1 MMLKLKNV
9 LQKAGCKQADLA
21 KVLNVS
27 QATVAQIVNHGEWP
41 RSLDA
46 AELQEHIRAFLAAA
60 GVAPGELASVFDEV
74 DPADVRERIS
84 AFLAEIGA
92 QHGMSAADLAGVL
105 EAKVSEP
112 RAVLADTAARSV
124 PKSKSVAESNQE
136 ESMLLRKQTLFPAT
150 RKHFGL
156 FRDPFQDDIQSHE
169 DMYVSPDIRY
179 IREAM
184 FQTSKHGGLLAV
196 VAESGAGKTTLMRDL
211 EDRIVREN
219 QPILLIRPYVL
230 GMEDNDQKGKTLKAT
245 HIAEALMAAVA
256 PLEKPKS
263 SPEARFAQLH
273 KALRESH
280 TAGYRHCLVID
291 EAHALPIPTI
301 KHLKRFFELELGFK
315 KLLSII
321 LIGQPELKAK
331 LSERNQDVREVV
343 QRCEMVELAPLDG
356 GRLDEYLKFKF
367 DRLGKPIGEVIDT
380 GGIDAL
386 RARLTIASSRRE
398 RPETVSLLYPLAVGN
413 LLTACMNLAAEIGV
427 PTVNADVVKGV

>member
-1 MMLKLKNV
+1 MLKLKNV
-9 LQKAGCKQADLA
+9 LLKAGCKQADLA
-21 KVLNVS
+21 KALNVS

-41 RSLDA
+41 KSLD
-46 AELQEHIRAFLAAA
+46 ELDLQERICDFLGAK
-60 GVAPGELASVFDEV
+60 GVAPAELASVFEEV
-74 DPADVRERIS
+74 DQADVRERIS

-92 QHGMSAADLAGVL
+92 PQGISAADLASVL

-112 RAVLADTAARSV
+112 RAVLAVTAARSV
-124 PKSKSVAESNQE
+124 PKSKPATESNQE
-136 ESMLLRKQTLFPAT
+136 ESMLLRKQTLFPAA

-184 FQTSKHGGLLAV
+184 FQTAKHGGLLAV

-219 QPILLIRPYVL
+219 QPILLIKPYVL

-245 HIAEALMAAVA
+245 HIAEAIMATVA
-256 PLEKPKS
+256 PLERPKS
-263 SPEARFAQLH
+263 SPEARFRQLH
-273 KALRESH
+273 QVLRESH
-280 TAGYRHCLVID
+280 AAGYRHCLVID
-291 EAHALPIPTI
+291 EAHSLPIPTI

-331 LSERNQDVREVV
+331 LSERNHDVREVV

-367 DRLGKPIGEVIDT
+367 DRLGKPIGEVIDPS
-380 GGIDAL
+380 GIDAL
-386 RARLTIASSRRE
+386 RAKLTITSTRRD

-427 PTVNADVVKGV
+427 PTVTADVVKGV

>member
-1 MMLKLKNV
+1 MLKLKNV
-9 LQKAGCKQADLA
+9 LLKAGWKQADLA
-21 KVLNVS
+21 KALNVS

-41 RSLDA
+41 KSFDA
-46 AELQEHIRAFLAAA
+46 ADLQERIRAFLAAA
-60 GVAPGELASVFDEV
+60 GATPADLSSLFDEV
-74 DPADVRERIS
+74 DQADVRERIN

-92 QHGMSAADLAGVL
+92 DPADLANVL

-124 PKSKSVAESNQE
+124 SPSKTATESNQE
-136 ESMLLRKQTLFPAT
+136 ESMLLRKQALYPAT
-150 RKHFGL
+150 RKHFGH
-156 FRDPFQDDIQSHE
+156 FRDPFADDIQSHE

-219 QPILLIRPYVL
+219 QPILLIKPYVL

-245 HIAEALMAAVA
+245 HIAEAIMATVA
-256 PLEKPKS
+256 PLERPKS
-263 SPEARFAQLH
+263 SPEARFRQLH
-273 KALRESH
+273 QVLRESH
-280 TAGYRHCLVID
+280 AAGYRHCLVID
-291 EAHALPIPTI
+291 EAHSLPIPTI

-367 DRLGKPIGEVIDT
+367 DRLGKPIGDVIDAS
-380 GGIDAL
+380 GIDAL
-386 RARLTIASSRRE
+386 RAKLTLTSTRRD
-398 RPETVSLLYPLAVGN
+398 RTVSLLYPLAVGN

-427 PTVNADVVKGV
+427 PTVTADVVKGV

>member
-9 LQKAGCKQADLA
+9 LLKAGCKQADLA
-21 KVLNVS
+21 KALNVS

-41 RSLDA
+41 KSLD
-46 AELQEHIRAFLAAA
+46 ELDLQERICDFLGAK
-60 GVAPGELASVFDEV
+60 GVAPAELASVFEEV
-74 DPADVRERIS
+74 DQADVRERIN

-92 QHGMSAADLAGVL
+92 PQGISAADLASVL

-124 PKSKSVAESNQE
+124 PKSKPATESNQE

-184 FQTSKHGGLLAV
+184 FQTAKHGGLLAV

-219 QPILLIRPYVL
+219 QPILLIKPYVL

-291 EAHALPIPTI
+291 EAHSLPIPTI

-367 DRLGKPIGEVIDT
+367 DRLGKPIGEVIDPS
-380 GGIDAL
+380 GIDAL
-386 RARLTIASSRRE
+386 RAKLTITSTRRD

-427 PTVNADVVKGV
+427 PTVTADVVKGV

>member
-1 MMLKLKNV
+1 MLKLKNV
-9 LQKAGCKQADLA
+9 LLKAGCKQADLA
-21 KVLNVS
+21 KALNVS

-41 RSLDA
+41 KSLDA
-46 AELQEHIRAFLAAA
+46 ADLQERIRAFLAAA
-60 GVAPGELASVFDEV
+60 GVAPADLASVFDEV
-74 DPADVRERIS
+74 DQADVRERIS

-92 QHGMSAADLAGVL
+92 PQGISAADLASVL

-124 PKSKSVAESNQE
+124 PKSKPATESNQE
-136 ESMLLRKQTLFPAT
+136 ESMLLRKQTLYPAA

-184 FQTSKHGGLLAV
+184 FQTAKHGGLLAV

-219 QPILLIRPYVL
+219 QPILLIKPYVL
-230 GMEDNDQKGKTLKAT
+230 AMEDNDQKGKTLKAT
-245 HIAEALMAAVA
+245 HIAEAIMATVA
-256 PLEKPKS
+256 PLERPKS
-263 SPEARFAQLH
+263 SPEARFRQLH
-273 KALRESH
+273 QVLRESH
-280 TAGYRHCLVID
+280 AAGYRHCLVID
-291 EAHALPIPTI
+291 EAHSLPIPTI

-343 QRCEMVELAPLDG
+343 QRCEMVELSPLDG

-367 DRLGKPIGEVIDT
+367 DRLGKPIGEVIDPS
-380 GGIDAL
+380 GIDAL
-386 RARLTIASSRRE
+386 RAKLTITSTRRD

-427 PTVNADVVKGV
+427 PTVTADVVKGV

>member
-1 MMLKLKNV
+1 MLKLKNV

-21 KVLNVS
+21 KSLNVS

-41 RSLDA
+41 KSLDA
-46 AELQEHIRAFLAAA
+46 TDLQERIRAFLVAA
-60 GVAPGELASVFDEV
+60 GVVPGELASVFDEV
-74 DPADVRERIS
+74 DQADVRERIS
-84 AFLAEIGA
+84 AFLVEIGA
-92 QHGMSAADLAGVL
+92 DPADLSSVL

-112 RAVLADTAARSV
+112 RANATRSV
-124 PKSKSVAESNQE
+124 PKSKSAIESNQE

-245 HIAEALMAAVA
+245 HIAEAIMAAVA

-291 EAHALPIPTI
+291 EAHSLPIPTI

-356 GRLDEYLKFKF
+356 GRLDDYLKFKF

-380 GGIDAL
+380 SGIDAL
-386 RARLTIASSRRE
+386 RAKLTFASNRRE

-427 PTVNADVVKGV
+427 PTVTADVVKGV

>member
-1 MMLKLKNV
+1 MLKLKNV
-9 LQKAGCKQADLA
+9 LLKAGSKQSELA
-21 KVLNVS
+21 KALNLS

-41 RSLDA
+41 KSLDQV
-46 AELQEHIRAFLAAA
+46 ELQARIREFLVAA
-60 GVAPGELASVFDEV
+60 GADAGDVATAFEEADQ
-74 DPADVRERIS
+74 ADVRSRIS

-92 QHGMSAADLAGVL
+92 DPADLASVL
-105 EAKVSEP
+105 EAKVSKP
-112 RAVLADTAARSV
+112 RANAARSV
-124 PKSKSVAESNQE
+124 SPSKTATESNQE
-136 ESMLLRKQTLFPAT
+136 ESMLLRKQALYPAT

-156 FRDPFQDDIQSHE
+156 FRDPFADDIQSHE

-179 IREAM
+179 VREGM
-184 FQTSKHGGLLAV
+184 FQTAKHGGLLAV

-219 QPILLIRPYVL
+219 QPILLIKPYVL
-230 GMEDNDQKGKTLKAT
+230 GMEDNDQRGKTLKAT
-245 HIAEALMAAVA
+245 HIAEAIMAAVA

-273 KALRESH
+273 KALKESH
-280 TAGYRHCLVID
+280 AAGYRHCLVID
-291 EAHALPIPTI
+291 EAHSLPIPTI

-321 LIGQPELKAK
+321 LIGQPELKVK

-367 DRLGKPIGEVIDT
+367 DRLGKPIGEVIDAS
-380 GGIDAL
+380 GIDAL
-386 RARLTIASSRRE
+386 RAKLTLTSTRRD

-413 LLTACMNLAAEIGV
+413 LLTACMNLAASIGV
-427 PTVNADVVKGV
+427 PTVTADVVKGV

>member
-9 LQKAGCKQADLA
+9 LQKAGSKQADLA
-21 KVLNVS
+21 KALNVS

-41 RSLDA
+41 KSLDA
-46 AELQEHIRAFLAAA
+46 ADLQERIRVFLAAA
-60 GVAPGELASVFDEV
+60 GVAPDELASVFEEV
-74 DPADVRERIS
+74 DQADVRERIS

-92 QHGMSAADLAGVL
+92 DPADLASVL

-124 PKSKSVAESNQE
+124 PKSKPATESNQE
-136 ESMLLRKQTLFPAT
+136 ESMLLRKQTLYPAA

-184 FQTSKHGGLLAV
+184 FQTAKHGGLLAV

-219 QPILLIRPYVL
+219 QPILLIKPYVL
-230 GMEDNDQKGKTLKAT
+230 AMEDNDQKGKTLKAT

-291 EAHALPIPTI
+291 EAHSLPIPTI

-367 DRLGKPIGEVIDT
+367 DRLGKPIGEVIDV

-386 RARLTIASSRRE
+386 RAKLTITSNRRD

-427 PTVNADVVKGV
+427 PTVTADVVKGV

>member
-1 MMLKLKNV
+1 MLKLKNV
-9 LQKAGCKQADLA
+9 LQKAGSKQADLA
-21 KVLNVS
+21 KALNVS

-41 RSLDA
+41 KSLDA
-46 AELQEHIRAFLAAA
+46 ADLQERIRAFLAAA
-60 GVAPGELASVFDEV
+60 GVEPADLATVFEEV
-74 DPADVRERIS
+74 DQADVRERIS

-92 QHGMSAADLAGVL
+92 DPADLASVL

-112 RAVLADTAARSV
+112 RANAARSV
-124 PKSKSVAESNQE
+124 PKSKSATESNQE

-219 QPILLIRPYVL
+219 QPILLIKPYVL

-245 HIAEALMAAVA
+245 HIAEAIMATVA
-256 PLEKPKS
+256 PLERQKS
-263 SPEARFAQLH
+263 SPEARFRQLPQV
-273 KALRESH
+273 LRKSH

-291 EAHALPIPTI
+291 EAHSLPIPTI

-367 DRLGKPIGEVIDT
+367 DRLGKPIGEVIDVS
-380 GGIDAL
+380 GIDAL
-386 RARLTIASSRRE
+386 RAKLTLTSTRRD

-413 LLTACMNLAAEIGV
+413 LLTACMNLAASIGV
-427 PTVNADVVKGV
+427 PTVTADVVKGV

>member
-1 MMLKLKNV
+1 MLKLKNV
-9 LQKAGCKQADLA
+9 LLKAGCKQADLA
-21 KVLNVS
+21 KALNVS

-41 RSLDA
+41 KSLD
-46 AELQEHIRAFLAAA
+46 ELDLQERICDFLEAK
-60 GVAPGELASVFDEV
+60 GVAQAELASVFEEV
-74 DPADVRERIS
+74 DQADVRERIN

-92 QHGMSAADLAGVL
+92 PQGISAADLASVL

-124 PKSKSVAESNQE
+124 PKSKPATESNQE
-136 ESMLLRKQTLFPAT
+136 ESMLLRKQTLYPAA

-184 FQTSKHGGLLAV
+184 FQTAKHGGLLAV

-219 QPILLIRPYVL
+219 QPILLIKPYVL

-245 HIAEALMAAVA
+245 HIAEAIMATVA
-256 PLEKPKS
+256 PLERPKS
-263 SPEARFAQLH
+263 SPEARFRQLH
-273 KALRESH
+273 QVLRESH
-280 TAGYRHCLVID
+280 AAGYRHCLVID
-291 EAHALPIPTI
+291 EAHSLPIPTI

-367 DRLGKPIGEVIDT
+367 DRLGKPIGEVIDPS
-380 GGIDAL
+380 GIDAL
-386 RARLTIASSRRE
+386 RAKLTITSTRRD

-427 PTVNADVVKGV
+427 PTVTADVVKGV

>member
-1 MMLKLKNV
+1 MLKLKNV

-21 KVLNVS
+21 KALNVS

-41 RSLDA
+41 KSLDQV
-46 AELQEHIRAFLAAA
+46 ELQARIREFLVAA
-60 GVAPGELASVFDEV
+60 GADAGDVATAFEE
-74 DPADVRERIS
+74 ADQADMRSRIS

-92 QHGMSAADLAGVL
+92 DPADLASVL
-105 EAKVSEP
+105 EAKVSKP
-112 RAVLADTAARSV
+112 RANAARSV
-124 PKSKSVAESNQE
+124 SPSKTATESNQE
-136 ESMLLRKQTLFPAT
+136 ESMLLRKQALYPAT

-156 FRDPFQDDIQSHE
+156 FRDPFADDIQSVD

-179 IREAM
+179 VREGM
-184 FQTSKHGGLLAV
+184 FQTAKHGGLLAV

-219 QPILLIRPYVL
+219 QPILLIKPYVL
-230 GMEDNDQKGKTLKAT
+230 AMEDNDQRGKTLKAT
-245 HIAEALMAAVA
+245 HIAEAIMAAVA
-256 PLEKPKS
+256 PLEKPRS

-273 KALRESH
+273 KALKESH
-280 TAGYRHCLVID
+280 AAGYRHCLVID
-291 EAHALPIPTI
+291 EAHSLPIPTI

-367 DRLGKPIGEVIDT
+367 DRLGKPIGEVIDPS
-380 GGIDAL
+380 GIDAL
-386 RARLTIASSRRE
+386 RAKLTITSNRRE

-427 PTVNADVVKGV
+427 PTVTADVVKGV

>member
-1 MMLKLKNV
+1 MLKLKNV
-9 LQKAGCKQADLA
+9 LLKAGCKQADLA
-21 KVLNVS
+21 KALNVS

-41 RSLDA
+41 KSLD
-46 AELQEHIRAFLAAA
+46 ELDLQERICDFLGAK
-60 GVAPGELASVFDEV
+60 GVAPAELASVFEEV
-74 DPADVRERIS
+74 DQADVRERIN
-84 AFLAEIGA
+84 AFLAAIGA
-92 QHGMSAADLAGVL
+92 PQGISAADLASVL
-105 EAKVSEP
+105 AAKVSEP

-124 PKSKSVAESNQE
+124 PKSKPATESNQE
-136 ESMLLRKQTLFPAT
+136 ESMLLRKQTLYPAA

-184 FQTSKHGGLLAV
+184 FQTAKHGGLLAV

-219 QPILLIRPYVL
+219 QPILLIKPYVL
-230 GMEDNDQKGKTLKAT
+230 AMEDNDQKGKTLKAT

-291 EAHALPIPTI
+291 EAHSLPIPTI

-367 DRLGKPIGEVIDT
+367 DRLGKPIGEVIDPS
-380 GGIDAL
+380 GIDAL
-386 RARLTIASSRRE
+386 RAKLTITSTRRD

-427 PTVNADVVKGV
+427 PTVTADVVKGV

>member
-1 MMLKLKNV
+1 MLKLKNV
-9 LQKAGCKQADLA
+9 LQKAGSKQADLA
-21 KVLNVS
+21 KALNVS

-41 RSLDA
+41 KSLDA
-46 AELQEHIRAFLAAA
+46 ADLHERIRTFLAAA
-60 GVAPGELASVFDEV
+60 GVAPADLTSVFDEV
-74 DPADVRERIS
+74 DQSDVRERVS

-92 QHGMSAADLAGVL
+92 DPADLASVL
-105 EAKVSEP
+105 ETQVSEP
-112 RAVLADTAARSV
+112 RGNAARSIS
-124 PKSKSVAESNQE
+124 PSKSKTESKE
-136 ESMLLRKQTLFPAT
+136 DCMLLRKQTLFPAT
-150 RKHFGL
+150 KKHFGL
-156 FRDPFQDDIQSHE
+156 FRDPFADDAIQSAE

-179 IREAM
+179 VREAM
-184 FQTSKHGGLLAV
+184 LQTAKHGGLLAV

-211 EDRIVREN
+211 EDRILREN
-219 QPILLIRPYVL
+219 QPILLIKPYVL
-230 GMEDNDQKGKTLKAT
+230 AMEDNDAKGKTLKAT

-273 KALRESH
+273 KALKESH
-280 TAGYRHCLVID
+280 AAGYRHCLVID

-321 LIGQPELKAK
+321 LIGQPELKTK
-331 LSERNQDVREVV
+331 LSERDAAVREVV

-356 GRLDEYLKFKF
+356 GRLDEYLKFKL
-367 DRLGKPIGEVIDT
+367 DRLGKPVGEVIDAS
-380 GGIDAL
+380 GIDAL
-386 RARLTIASSRRE
+386 RAKLTMSTSRRD

-427 PTVNADVVKGV
+427 PVVNADVVRGV

>member
-1 MMLKLKNV
+1 MLKLKNV
-9 LQKAGCKQADLA
+9 LLKAGCKQADLA
-21 KVLNVS
+21 KALNVS

-41 RSLDA
+41 KSLD
-46 AELQEHIRAFLAAA
+46 ELDLQERICDFLEAK
-60 GVAPGELASVFDEV
+60 GVAPAELASVFEEV

-92 QHGMSAADLAGVL
+92 PQGISAADLASVL

-124 PKSKSVAESNQE
+124 PKSKPATESNQE
-136 ESMLLRKQTLFPAT
+136 ESMLLRKQTLYPAA

-184 FQTSKHGGLLAV
+184 FQTAKHGGLLAV

-219 QPILLIRPYVL
+219 QPILLIKPYVL

-245 HIAEALMAAVA
+245 HIAEAIMATVA
-256 PLEKPKS
+256 PLERPKS
-263 SPEARFAQLH
+263 SPEARFRQLH
-273 KALRESH
+273 QVLRESH
-280 TAGYRHCLVID
+280 AAGYRHCLVID
-291 EAHALPIPTI
+291 EAHSLPIPTI

-367 DRLGKPIGEVIDT
+367 DRLGKPIGEVIDPS
-380 GGIDAL
+380 GIDAL
-386 RARLTIASSRRE
+386 RAKLTITSTRRD

-427 PTVNADVVKGV
+427 PTVTADVVKGV

>member
-1 MMLKLKNV
+1 MLKLKNV

-21 KVLNVS
+21 KSLNVS

-41 RSLDA
+41 KSFDA
-46 AELQEHIRAFLAAA
+46 ADLQERIRAFLAAA
-60 GVAPGELASVFDEV
+60 GAAPADLSSLFDEV
-74 DPADVRERIS
+74 DQADVRERIS
-84 AFLAEIGA
+84 AFLVEIGA
-92 QHGMSAADLAGVL
+92 DAADLSSVL

-124 PKSKSVAESNQE
+124 PKSKSSTESNQE

-230 GMEDNDQKGKTLKAT
+230 GMEDNGQKGKTLKAT

-291 EAHALPIPTI
+291 EAHSLPIPTI

-343 QRCEMVELAPLDG
+343 QRCEMVELSPLDG

-380 GGIDAL
+380 SGIDAL
-386 RARLTIASSRRE
+386 RARLTISSNRRE

-427 PTVNADVVKGV
+427 PTVTADVVKGV

>member
-1 MMLKLKNV
+1 MLKLKNV
-9 LQKAGCKQADLA
+9 LQKAGSKQADLA
-21 KVLNVS
+21 KSLNVS
-27 QATVAQIVNHGEWP
+27 QATVAQIVNHSEWP
-41 RSLDA
+41 KSLDA
-46 AELQEHIRAFLAAA
+46 ADLQERIRVFLAAV
-60 GVAPGELASVFDEV
+60 GVAPADLASVFEEV
-74 DPADVRERIS
+74 DQADVRERIS
-84 AFLAEIGA
+84 AFIAEIGA
-92 QHGMSAADLAGVL
+92 DPADLASVL

-112 RAVLADTAARSV
+112 RANAARSS
-124 PKSKSVAESNQE
+124 PKSKKQSDLNQE
-136 ESMLLRKQTLFPAT
+136 ESMLLRKQTLLPGT

-156 FRDPFQDDIQSHE
+156 FRDPFADDAIQSHE

-219 QPILLIRPYVL
+219 QPILLIKPYVL

-291 EAHALPIPTI
+291 EAHSLPIPTI

-380 GGIDAL
+380 SGIDAL
-386 RARLTIASSRRE
+386 RAKLTISSNRRE

-413 LLTACMNLAAEIGV
+413 LLTACMNLAAELGV
-427 PTVNADVVKGV
+427 PAVTADVVKGV

>member
-1 MMLKLKNV
+1 MLKLKNV
-9 LQKAGCKQADLA
+9 LLKAGCKQADLA
-21 KVLNVS
+21 KALNVS

-41 RSLDA
+41 KSLD
-46 AELQEHIRAFLAAA
+46 ELDLQERICDFLGAK
-60 GVAPGELASVFDEV
+60 GVAPAELASVFEEV
-74 DPADVRERIS
+74 DQADVRERIN

-92 QHGMSAADLAGVL
+92 PQGISAADLASVL

-124 PKSKSVAESNQE
+124 PKSKPATESNQE

-184 FQTSKHGGLLAV
+184 FQTAKHGGLLAV

-219 QPILLIRPYVL
+219 QPILLIKPYVL

-245 HIAEALMAAVA
+245 HIAEAIMATVA
-256 PLEKPKS
+256 PLERPKS
-263 SPEARFAQLH
+263 SPEARFRQLH
-273 KALRESH
+273 QVLRESH
-280 TAGYRHCLVID
+280 AAGYRHCLVID
-291 EAHALPIPTI
+291 EAHSLPIPTI

-367 DRLGKPIGEVIDT
+367 DRLGKPIGEVIDPS
-380 GGIDAL
+380 GIDAL
-386 RARLTIASSRRE
+386 RAKLTITSTRRD

-427 PTVNADVVKGV
+427 PTVTADVVKGV

>member
-1 MMLKLKNV
+1 MLKLKNV

-21 KVLNVS
+21 KSLNVS

-41 RSLDA
+41 KSLDA
-46 AELQEHIRAFLAAA
+46 TDLQERIRAFLVAA

-74 DPADVRERIS
+74 DQADVRERIS

-92 QHGMSAADLAGVL
+92 DPADLSSVL

-112 RAVLADTAARSV
+112 RANATRAV
-124 PKSKSVAESNQE
+124 PKSKSATESNQE

-219 QPILLIRPYVL
+219 QPILLIKPYVL

-245 HIAEALMAAVA
+245 HIAEAIMATVA
-256 PLEKPKS
+256 PLERPKS
-263 SPEARFAQLH
+263 SPEARFRQLH
-273 KALRESH
+273 QVLRESH
-280 TAGYRHCLVID
+280 AAGYRHCLVID

-367 DRLGKPIGEVIDT
+367 DRLGKPIGEVIDPS
-380 GGIDAL
+380 GIDAL
-386 RARLTIASSRRE
+386 RAKLTITSTRRD

-427 PTVNADVVKGV
+427 PTVTADVVKGV

>member
-1 MMLKLKNV
+1 MLKLKNV
-9 LQKAGCKQADLA
+9 LLKAGCKQADLA
-21 KVLNVS
+21 KALNVS

-41 RSLDA
+41 KSLD
-46 AELQEHIRAFLAAA
+46 ELDLQERICDFLEAK
-60 GVAPGELASVFDEV
+60 GVAPAELASVFEEV
-74 DPADVRERIS
+74 DQADVRERIN

-92 QHGMSAADLAGVL
+92 PQGISAADLASVL

-124 PKSKSVAESNQE
+124 PKSKPATESNQE
-136 ESMLLRKQTLFPAT
+136 ESMLLRKQTLYPAA

-156 FRDPFQDDIQSHE
+156 FRAPFQDDIQSHE

-184 FQTSKHGGLLAV
+184 FQTAKHGGLLAV

-219 QPILLIRPYVL
+219 QPILLIKPYVL
-230 GMEDNDQKGKTLKAT
+230 AMEDNDQKGKTLKAT
-245 HIAEALMAAVA
+245 HIAEAIMATVA
-256 PLEKPKS
+256 PLERPKS
-263 SPEARFAQLH
+263 SPEARFRQLH
-273 KALRESH
+273 QVLRESH
-280 TAGYRHCLVID
+280 AAGYRHCLVID

-367 DRLGKPIGEVIDT
+367 ARLGKPIGEVIDPS
-380 GGIDAL
+380 GIDAL
-386 RARLTIASSRRE
+386 RAKLTITSTRRD

-427 PTVNADVVKGV
+427 PTVTADVVKGV

>member
-1 MMLKLKNV
+1 MLKLKNV
-9 LQKAGCKQADLA
+9 LLKAGCKQADLA
-21 KVLNVS
+21 KALNVS

-41 RSLDA
+41 KSLD
-46 AELQEHIRAFLAAA
+46 ELDLQERICDFLGAK
-60 GVAPGELASVFDEV
+60 GVAPAELASVFEEV
-74 DPADVRERIS
+74 DQADVRERIN

-92 QHGMSAADLAGVL
+92 PQGISAADLASVL

-124 PKSKSVAESNQE
+124 PKSKPATESNQE
-136 ESMLLRKQTLFPAT
+136 ESMLLRKQTLYPAA

-184 FQTSKHGGLLAV
+184 FQTAKHGGLLAV

-219 QPILLIRPYVL
+219 QPILLIKPYVL

-245 HIAEALMAAVA
+245 HIAEAIMATVA
-256 PLEKPKS
+256 PLERPKS
-263 SPEARFAQLH
+263 SPEARFRQLH
-273 KALRESH
+273 QVLRESH
-280 TAGYRHCLVID
+280 AAGYRHCLVID
-291 EAHALPIPTI
+291 EAHSLPIPTI

-367 DRLGKPIGEVIDT
+367 DRLGKPIGEVIDPS
-380 GGIDAL
+380 GIDAL
-386 RARLTIASSRRE
+386 RAKLTITSTRRD

-427 PTVNADVVKGV
+427 PTVTADVVKGV

>member
-1 MMLKLKNV
+1 MLKLKNV
-9 LQKAGCKQADLA
+9 LQKAGSKQADLA
-21 KVLNVS
+21 KALNVS

-41 RSLDA
+41 KSLDA
-46 AELQEHIRAFLAAA
+46 ADLQERIRAFLAAA
-60 GVAPGELASVFDEV
+60 GVAPGELASVFEEV
-74 DPADVRERIS
+74 DQADVRERIN

-92 QHGMSAADLAGVL
+92 DPADLASVL
-105 EAKVSEP
+105 EAKVSKP
-112 RAVLADTAARSV
+112 RANAARSV
-124 PKSKSVAESNQE
+124 SPSKTATESNQE
-136 ESMLLRKQTLFPAT
+136 ESMLLRKQALYPAT

-156 FRDPFQDDIQSHE
+156 FRDPFADDIQSHK

-179 IREAM
+179 VREGM
-184 FQTSKHGGLLAV
+184 FQTAKHGGLLAV

-291 EAHALPIPTI
+291 EAHSLPIPTI

-380 GGIDAL
+380 SGIDAL
-386 RARLTIASSRRE
+386 RAKLTFSSNRRE
-398 RPETVSLLYPLAVGN
+398 RPDTVSLLYPLAVGN

-427 PTVNADVVKGV
+427 PTVTADVVKGV